1 MEYSAGNNSNL
12 LWFVETKETIRMLQD
27 ADFEAVKEKI
37 ISENLYQQKAEN
49 RRARQ
54 FNCIYKRI
62 SALPEPLQREIV
74 KSDLQTAKLIVL
86 ISVMLTDRL
95 FFELVYEVYREKLR
109 YAEEEVKES
118 DINIFFQAKSDQN
131 EKIAQWSEVG
141 VRKLKQTYLK
151 YMQEAG
157 LLKSGEKD
165 SKIVSKPYI
174 EDRLRQELMANHME
188 KYLYAL
194 TGER

>member
-12 LWFVETKETIRMLQD
+12 LWFVETKETVRVLQN
-27 ADFEAVKEKI
+27 ADFEAAKEKI
-37 ISENLYQQKAEN
+37 ISENIYQQKAEN

-62 SALPEPLQREIV
+62 SALPESLQGEIL
-74 KSDLQTAKLIVL
+74 KSDLQTAKLIVI

-95 FFELVYEVYREKLR
+95 FFELINEVYREKLR
-109 YAEEEVKES
+109 YAEEGIKES
-118 DINIFFQAKSDQN
+118 DINIFFQAKADQN
-131 EKIAQWSEVG
+131 EKIAQWSEGG
-141 VRKLKQTYLK
+141 VKKLKQTYLK
-151 YMQEAG
+151 YMLEAG
-157 LLKSGEKD
+157 LLKSGDKD

-174 EDRLRQELMANHME
+174 EDRLRRELVANRME

>member
-62 SALPEPLQREIV
+62 SALPESLQREIV

-95 FFELVYEVYREKLR
+95 FFELIYEVYREKLR
-109 YAEEEVKES
+109 YAEEEIKES
-118 DINIFFQAKSDQN
+118 DINIFFQAKADQN

-157 LLKSGEKD
+157 LLKSEEKD

>member
-12 LWFVETKETIRMLQD
+12 LWFVETRETVRVLQG
-27 ADFEAVKEKI
+27 ADLEAAREKI

-49 RRARQ
+49 RRVRQ

-62 SALPEPLQREIV
+62 SALPESMQGDIV

-95 FFELVYEVYREKLR
+95 FFELVNEVYREKLR
-109 YAEEEVKES
+109 YAEEELKES
-118 DINIFFQAKSDQN
+118 DINIFFQAKADQN
-131 EKIAQWSEVG
+131 EKIAGWSEGG

-157 LLKSGEKD
+157 LLKSGSRD
-165 SKIVSKPYI
+165 SRIVSKPYI

>member
-12 LWFVETKETIRMLQD
+12 LWFVETKETVRVLQN
-27 ADFEAVKEKI
+27 ADFEEAKEKI
-37 ISENLYQQKAEN
+37 INENLYQQKTEI
-49 RRARQ
+49 RRKKQ

-62 SALPEPLQREIV
+62 SALPVSLQGEIV

-95 FFELVYEVYREKLR
+95 FFELVNEVYREKLR
-109 YAEEEVKES
+109 YAEEEIKES
-118 DINIFFQAKSDQN
+118 DINIFFQAKADQN
-131 EKIAQWSEVG
+131 EKITQWSEGG

-151 YMQEAG
+151 YMLEAG
-157 LLKSGEKD
+157 LLKSGSKD
-165 SKIVSKPYI
+165 SKIVLKPYI
-174 EDRLRQELMANHME
+174 EDRLRQELMANHLE

-194 TGER
+194 TGH

>member
-12 LWFVETKETIRMLQD
+12 LWFVETKETVRVLQN
-27 ADFEAVKEKI
+27 ANFEEAKEKI

-62 SALPEPLQREIV
+62 SALPESLQREIV

-95 FFELVYEVYREKLR
+95 FFELVNEVYREKLR
-109 YAEEEVKES
+109 YAEEEIKES
-118 DINIFFQAKSDQN
+118 DINIFFQAKADQN
-131 EKIAQWSEVG
+131 EKIAQWSECG
-141 VRKLKQTYLK
+141 VKKLKQTYLK
-151 YMQEAG
+151 YMLEAG
-157 LLKSGEKD
+157 LLKSGDED
-165 SKIVSKPYI
+165 GKIVTKPYI
-174 EDRLRQELMANHME
+174 EDGLRRDLFANHME

>member
-12 LWFVETKETIRMLQD
+12 LWFVETKETVRVLQD
-27 ADFEAVKEKI
+27 ANFEEAKEKV

-62 SALPEPLQREIV
+62 SALPESLQREIV

-95 FFELVYEVYREKLR
+95 FFELVNEVYREKLR
-109 YAEEEVKES
+109 YAEEEIKES
-118 DINIFFQAKSDQN
+118 DINIFFQAKADQN
-131 EKIAQWSEVG
+131 EKIAQWSEGG
-141 VRKLKQTYLK
+141 VKKLKQTYLK
-151 YMQEAG
+151 YMLEAG
-157 LLKSGEKD
+157 LLKSGDKD
-165 SKIVSKPYI
+165 GKIVTKPYI
-174 EDRLRQELMANHME
+174 EDGLRRELLANHME

>member
-62 SALPEPLQREIV
+62 SALPESLQREIV

-95 FFELVYEVYREKLR
+95 FFELIYEVYREKLR
-109 YAEEEVKES
+109 YAEEEIKES
-118 DINIFFQAKSDQN
+118 DINIFFQAKADQN

-141 VRKLKQTYLK
+141 VRTLKQTYLK

-157 LLKSGEKD
+157 LLKSEEKD

>member
-37 ISENLYQQKAEN
+37 IRENLYQQKAEN

-118 DINIFFQAKSDQN
+118 DINIFFQAKADQN